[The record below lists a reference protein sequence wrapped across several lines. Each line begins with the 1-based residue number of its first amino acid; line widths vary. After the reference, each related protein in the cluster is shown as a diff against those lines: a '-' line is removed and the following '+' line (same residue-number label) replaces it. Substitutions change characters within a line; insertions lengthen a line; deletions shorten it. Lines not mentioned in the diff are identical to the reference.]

1 MTVPVGLAEQTEI
14 AAYVDFV
21 AGAPSSVRETLG
33 ISSRRIGD
41 VQALVLR
48 EDPSGFFNRAGGFA
62 STESVTVETLTEVC
76 EFFRAEGLSAGGFA
90 IAPSLLPSDW
100 SATAAKVNLSEGTR
114 YVKLGCEIETALAG
128 ADSDSGLRVDLVEP
142 DQAQEFATVMMDTF
156 GFTTPAMVDLTASC
170 VGRTNWQQYAAW
182 DGDEIVA
189 VGSIFVNG
197 DCADMFGGATVP
209 GARGRGAQS
218 ALLAARLR
226 GAQAAGCRWM
236 VAETGAE
243 APGVH
248 NTSLHNMQRAGFERL
263 YDRVTWVWRAV

>member
-1 MTVPVGLAEQTEI
+1 MTVPVDLAEQTEI

-21 AGAPSSVRETLG
+21 AGAPSSLRETLG

-62 STESVTVETLTEVC
+62 TTESVTVDALSEVC
-76 EFFRAEGLSAGGFA
+76 DFFRSEGLSEGTFA
-90 IAPSLLPSDW
+90 IAPSLLPADW
-100 SATAAKVNLSEGTR
+100 ATTAAKLNLTQGGR
-114 YVKLGCEIETALAG
+114 YVKLGCEIKLDGPAP
-128 ADSDSGLRVDLVEP
+128 DSGLRVGLVEP
-142 DQAQEFATVMMDTF
+142 DQAQEFATVMMATF
-156 GFTTPAMVDLTASC
+156 GFTTPAMVEMTAAC
-170 VGRTNWQQYAAW
+170 VGRANWQQYAVW
-182 DGDEIVA
+182 DGDDEIVA

-197 DCADMFGGATVP
+197 ECADMFGGATVP

-218 ALLAARLR
+218 ALLTARLR
-226 GAQAAGCRWM
+226 GALAAGCRWM

-243 APGVH
+243 APGEH
-248 NTSLHNMQRAGFERL
+248 NTSLHNLQRAGFDRL